1 MSTWSR
7 GTIPARSSMA
17 AENLSSAGI
26 QDEVLPPAQLDVERQ
41 ALAKRYARQRQ
52 WLSLINLG
60 ISSVLILILLFS
72 GLGFHLRDTLA
83 PDGDW
88 QPIAGWRPLLVGL
101 YFLVL
106 YAAALVLGLPFS
118 YYGGYI
124 LPHRYGQSVQS
135 LQAFVADMAKGVAL
149 ALTFEL
155 VAVEFIYALL
165 ALTPNTWWLWAGLA
179 MLVVTALLA
188 NLAPVIFLPLFFKLT
203 PLPDGAIKER
213 ALALATQTKTRVQG
227 IYSMNM
233 SSKTT
238 ATNAMVVGLGNTRR
252 IVLGDTLLDRYTEDE
267 IAVVVAHELGHQ
279 VHRDIPKL
287 ILVETLTTLGGF
299 ALVNLVLH
307 TVVDRVTLYHGL
319 ADPAT
324 MPLVA
329 AVLFVFAL
337 ILLPVTNGFS
347 RLVEHQADVFA
358 LESTRDPQAFIGAMT
373 RLANQNLAEL
383 EPPRIVEFML
393 HNHPSVGHR
402 LAYAR
407 ANQARFSVGSGPDYS
422 SVP

>member
-1 MSTWSR
+1 MDTWSR

-17 AENLSSAGI
+17 AENLSSTGI

-41 ALAKRYARQRQ
+41 ALAKRYARERQ

-72 GLGFHLRDTLA
+72 GLGFHLRDALA
-83 PDGDW
+83 PDADW
-88 QPIAGWRPLLVGL
+88 QPIADWRPLLVGL

-106 YAAALVLGLPFS
+106 YAAALVIGLPFS
-118 YYGGYI
+118 YYGGYV

-135 LQAFVADMAKGVAL
+135 LPAYVADMAKGVAL
-149 ALTFEL
+149 GLTFEL

-179 MLVVTALLA
+179 MLAVTALMA

-213 ALALATQTKTRVQG
+213 ALALAAQTKTRVQG

-287 ILVETLTTLGGF
+287 ILVETLTTLGGL

-307 TVVDRVTLYHGL
+307 TVVERVTLYHGL
-319 ADPAT
+319 SDPAT

-347 RLVEHQADVFA
+347 RMVEHQADVFA
-358 LESTRDPQAFIGAMT
+358 LESTHDPPAFIGAMT

-393 HNHPSVGHR
+393 HNHPSVGRR

-407 ANQARFSVGSGPDYS
+407 ANQARFSAGVRS
-422 SVP
+422 